1 MYSFAM
7 PLHDDMRNQQLKSNL
22 MAMSTDYS
30 KTAEEMFSTISPL
43 TPSMKSVIKRYPCKA
58 RNVCE
63 THNPESAY
71 IELPPDVSHGMT
83 LFCSHPT
90 CVKTGRVFRWCEVCA
105 LIVAKR
111 NFVKR
116 HSHGLLPSKRNRVSH
131 EIDTPLD
138 NGRQESLIKNLS
150 SLEDL
155 QTYKNQ
161 FVIDYLAIQ
170 NQDYRSMSSSCTTR
184 SELATNR
191 YKRYNEQSMQPF
203 PASSSLQSQKGVDV
217 DEDASSIE
225 IIGDLK
231 GWSEEFIDSVFD

>member
-1 MYSFAM
+1 M
-7 PLHDDMRNQQLKSNL
+7 PLHDDMINQQMKSNL
-22 MAMSTDYS
+22 MAMSSDYS
-30 KTAEEMFSTISPL
+30 KKAEEMFPTISPL
-43 TPSMKSVIKRYPCKA
+43 TQSVKSIVKRYPCKA

-116 HSHGLLPSKRNRVSH
+116 HSHGLLPSKRNRASYD
-131 EIDTPLD
+131 IDSPLD
-138 NGRQESLIKNLS
+138 NSRQEKLLKNLGS
-150 SLEDL
+150 IDDL
-155 QTYKNQ
+155 QTFDNQ
-161 FVIDYLAIQ
+161 FVIDYLAIR
-170 NQDYRSMSSSCTTR
+170 NQEYRCIPLSSS
-184 SELATNR
+184 SSSGHLSNG
-191 YKRYNEQSMQPF
+191 YKLYNEESMQPF
-203 PASSSLQSQKGVDV
+203 PESCSLKNQEDSDA